1 MTASREATQILLNKL
16 VVQLPRL
23 RRENP
28 DPADFLCE
36 FAGLADVIV
45 DGASP
50 EDFDWAVTRVEP
62 MLEAPGAAAP
72 R

>member
-1 MTASREATQILLNKL
+1 MTSRETTQILLNKL

-28 DPADFLCE
+28 DPVDFLCE

-50 EDFDWAVTRVEP
+50 EDFDWAVISVEA
-62 MLEAPGAAAP
+62 MLSSSGAAAP
-72 R
+72 G